1 LLTLDGLLDATGW
14 VGRDQTIVHS
24 LIERGRENA
33 LHHAHCVGVEALL
46 DLASLEGADVCRSEL
61 AEPQTSEKRN

>member
-1 LLTLDGLLDATGW
+1 LLTLDGLLHAAGG
-14 VGRDQTIVHS
+14 VRGNEAVVYC
-24 LIERGRENA
+24 LVERSRENS
-33 LHHAHCVGVEALL
+33 LHDADGVGIQALL